1 VIDLE
6 PLLEPLLELDPVGP
20 PGTMVTI
27 AAADS
32 VGSALETAA
41 TVTCAV
47 DGRFAGAE

>member
-1 VIDLE
+1 VILV
-6 PLLEPLLELDPVGP
+6 PLLEPLLELDPEGAP
-20 PGTMVTI
+20 ETIVTI

-32 VGSALETAA
+32 LGSALETAA